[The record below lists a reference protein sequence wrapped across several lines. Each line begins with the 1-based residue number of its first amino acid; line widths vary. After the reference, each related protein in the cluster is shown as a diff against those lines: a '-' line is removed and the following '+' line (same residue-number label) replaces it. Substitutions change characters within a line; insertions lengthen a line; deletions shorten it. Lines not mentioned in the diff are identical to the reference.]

1 MIFLKKLFLG
11 VLFILFSTTLMAQ
24 EDCILGVGFTDDAI
38 LIDVFQMSEMQ
49 QKQLADFKGELK
61 HRNELLN
68 AQLED
73 IATRHPQSTVEE
85 LTELAG
91 KYNGIMD
98 SMRLVQ
104 ATIDKRVLATFN
116 QKQYDRYLSL
126 CKEANRT
133 PYVVEPKVYGDSI
146 IKKQ

>member
-24 EDCILGVGFTDDAI
+24 EDCVLGVGFTDDAI